1 MSQAAL
7 TKAPRLGE
15 RMLIRHDPGL
25 TRYTGR
31 VKHEELAE
39 KECAIARTWA
49 VIGERWTMMILREC
63 FRGVRRFED
72 IQAKLQIG
80 RNVLTDRLQLLV
92 HEGVLERRPY
102 QERPTRHEYVLTQ
115 KGEDLYPVLLA
126 MLRWGNRYKVDDP
139 PLQLVHK
146 NCGHMLEPVTVC
158 ESCKEEVH
166 RHDLLAYFAPDAW

>member
-1 MSQAAL
+1 M
-7 TKAPRLGE
+7 R
-15 RMLIRHDPGL
+15 
-25 TRYTGR
+25 
-31 VKHEELAE
+31 HEELAE

-72 IQAKLQIG
+72 VQAKLQLG
-80 RNVLTDRLQLLV
+80 RNILTDRLQLLV

-102 QERPTRHEYVLTQ
+102 QERPTRYEYVLTQ

-139 PLQLVHK
+139 PLQDRKSV
-146 NCGHMLEPVTVC
+146 V
-158 ESCKEEVH
+158 
-166 RHDLLAYFAPDAW
+166 